1 MGLVTVGNVEAFTN
15 ADYAGYIR
23 TRSMS
28 GVVAAHEGCAI
39 ASSSQLQWSLA
50 LSKREREF
58 IAASDRAR
66 ELLWL
71 KCLLEERNGK
81 YTSS

>member
-1 MGLVTVGNVEAFTN
+1 MGLVTVRNVAVFSN
-15 ADYAGYIR
+15 ADYAGDIR

-28 GVVAAHEGCAI
+28 GVVAVHEGCAI

-58 IAASDRAR
+58 IAASERAK

-71 KCLLEERNGK
+71 KCLLEELYGK
-81 YTSS
+81 YTGS